1 MKNLYAYFI
10 KTFFGVD
17 LKCDI
22 CGRVCKTERGK
33 NVHRVVHFKKILFVN
48 KHQKRILG
56 KIRGIK
62 FVLDKNVPKNKVK
75 VGYEHDPRT
84 H

>member
-1 MKNLYAYFI
+1 MKNLYAYLI

-33 NVHRVVHFKKILFVN
+33 NVHRASHTRLFSKIAIKLEERKKQIDIAH
-48 KHQKRILG
+48 KHV
-56 KIRGIK
+56 IK
-62 FVLDKNVPKNKVK
+62 ELD
-75 VGYEHDPRT
+75 HI